1 MLTLP
6 LAARRSPGTARSRR
20 VSPRQF
26 PMAARAASRTASR
39 WPGSAARREGAA
51 AVRGGARGEE
61 EVDMEM

>member
-1 MLTLP
+1 
-6 LAARRSPGTARSRR
+6 
-20 VSPRQF
+20 
-26 PMAARAASRTASR
+26 MAACAASRTASR